1 MKMKTSELSSVVL
14 NWVVAKCEARRNNM
28 SSELTALDLIAI
40 WDFSADWS
48 YGGPIIEQE
57 RIQITPGYPHDEYKW
72 VAIKYDHIFD
82 KDKDAFQGGDTPLI
96 AAMRCYVASKLGD
109 EVELPWEAG
118 QVNSL

>member
-14 NWVVAKCEARRNNM
+14 NWVVAKCEAKRNNM
-28 SSELTALDLIAI
+28 SSNLTVLDLIAI

-96 AAMRCYVASKLGD
+96 AAMRCYVASKLGKIID
-109 EVELPWEAG
+109 IPEELY
-118 QVNSL
+118 ND